1 MDPIFFETLLIKI
14 LFTNGEA
21 QDKILPYLDAR
32 VFSSESRQK
41 LVKDIVK
48 FYEKYNKFPSS
59 SEMQLFTSVDVFDN
73 IRTALNTDTSDFSD
87 EFILDEVE
95 TFFSDKLYFQAL
107 IDGKKALD
115 SGDTL
120 EMTNAY
126 SNMQEALA
134 FSFDNDLGLSFKDDM
149 DRLYNIHHNKE
160 YFVSTGVD
168 TLDKMMGGGLP
179 SMAITLFSAGTNVGK
194 TLIQCALATNILLQ
208 NKNVLYIS
216 MEEQEDILSK
226 RFQGNLFDIEID
238 DIKFMTREKFK
249 EVYEKTLHRFNGNL
263 EIVGWPSG
271 SKNANHIRLL
281 LKEYEMKKG
290 FKPDVVFVDYIGCMV
305 PIRLGKNFDSN
316 SELTNI
322 TDEVRSIGVEFGIPM
337 VSGLQLNRGGIDSAE
352 VGLGDT
358 AASIGSTFKADFI
371 FGVTA
376 PTDLSEQGMY
386 AIKILKS
393 RSSDKTKLSKAII
406 GVEPAKMRI
415 YDVMEDSVSINEEK
429 IESAVD
435 VLKKVSVKSRRSR
448 RSKILEDDE

>member
-1 MDPIFFETLLIKI
+1 MDPIFFEKLLIKT
-14 LFTNGEA
+14 LFTNAEA
-21 QDKILPYLDAR
+21 QDKILPYLDPR
-32 VFSSESRQK
+32 VFSSESSQK
-41 LVKDIVK
+41 LINNIIE

-59 SEMQLFTSVDVFDN
+59 SEMQLYTTEEVFD
-73 IRTALNTDTSDFSD
+73 IVRTALNTDTSELSEQFV
-87 EFILDEVE
+87 LDEVE

-115 SGDTL
+115 NGDTL
-120 EMTNAY
+120 QMTEAY

-134 FSFDNDLGLSFKDDM
+134 FSFDNNLGLSIDSDWERM
-149 DRLYNIHHNKE
+149 YEIHHNKD
-160 YFVSTGVD
+160 YFISTGVD
-168 TLDKMMGGGLP
+168 TLDKMMNGGLP

-194 TLIQCALATNILLQ
+194 TLIQVAIATNILLQ

-238 DIKFMTREKFK
+238 DIKFMTKDKFK
-249 EVYEKTLHRFNGNL
+249 EVYDRAMDRFNGNL

-271 SKNANHIRLL
+271 TKNANHIRLL
-281 LKEYEMKKG
+281 LKEYEMKKN
-290 FKPDVVFVDYIGCMV
+290 FKPDVIFVDYIGCML
-305 PIRLGKNFDSN
+305 PIRLGKNYDSN
-316 SELTNI
+316 TELTNI

-371 FGVTA
+371 LGVTA
-376 PTDLSEQGMY
+376 PPDLASEGMY
-386 AIKILKS
+386 AIKVLKS

-415 YDVMEDSVSINEEK
+415 YDVMDDIGSMKEEK
-429 IESAVD
+429 IDTAID
-435 VLKKVSVKSRRSR
+435 IMKKVSTQSRKSR
-448 RSKILEDDE
+448 RSKILEDD